1 MGLLVVIDGSK
12 ALYAGVKKVFG
23 DYCLIQRCQLHKRR
37 NVTEYLPKDK
47 RGLYDKKILRAFSAT
62 DKKEGIYGI
71 KTIVKELEHDHP
83 DAAKSLEEGLE
94 EMFTVIDLKLP
105 SLLTKT
111 LTNCTQPIPIQLN
124 LCFL

>member
-47 RGLYDKKILRAFSAT
+47 RGLYDKKILRAFF
-62 DKKEGIYGI
+62 G
-71 KTIVKELEHDHP
+71 HR
-83 DAAKSLEEGLE
+83 
-94 EMFTVIDLKLP
+94 
-105 SLLTKT
+105 
-111 LTNCTQPIPIQLN
+111 
-124 LCFL
+124 